1 MPQTRMTIKIGSFTG
16 SLTNES
22 NIITNVD
29 NTEQLG
35 SISFSVGDIVKGPSI
50 PANTRISEIG
60 TGSITLTND
69 ATNTI
74 ANAIFV
80 VLSDNIQVKDATTLN
95 GMTFDEISESAVA
108 AGADGEIQFNDNSSL
123 GASSNLYWDNTNKR
137 LGIGTTSPI
146 TQLHA
151 TGKGA
156 FGNSITTN
164 NTDRALNLVST
175 DAVMKILRVGGPT
188 AAPAVELISRT
199 TADGSNV
206 SYWDFYTQPSDVS
219 FRIRDRTNGDKD
231 RLTIASNGNI
241 GIGTTTP
248 IEKLDVNGN
257 IKADIFKGNLQ
268 GTADKIKTIRD
279 EATNSSFFP
288 TFVDSNNE
296 TATSEELY
304 TNSKLYYNP
313 FTSTLYLQELNISG
327 DLTVGGSVSQVEI
340 ENAYTSN
347 DHIFL
352 REGAVSGLGVNQ
364 YAGLIAQNA
373 DGTNDSG
380 LVFNGNG
387 IARIGDISYDSETGA
402 VIYDDTQ
409 AIATRED
416 SPTDTSFQFWNDIE
430 SRLNSSETY

>member
-80 VLSDNIQVKDATTLN
+80 VLSDDIQVKDATTLN

-123 GASSNLYWDNTNKR
+123 GASSNLYWDNTDNR
-137 LGIGTTSPI
+137 LGIGTISP
-146 TQLHA
+146 T
-151 TGKGA
+151 
-156 FGNSITTN
+156 
-164 NTDRALNLVST
+164 
-175 DAVMKILRVGGPT
+175 
-188 AAPAVELISRT
+188 
-199 TADGSNV
+199 
-206 SYWDFYTQPSDVS
+206 
-219 FRIRDRTNGDKD
+219 
-231 RLTIASNGNI
+231 
-241 GIGTTTP
+241 
-248 IEKLDVNGN
+248 EKLEVNGN
-257 IKADIFKGNLQ
+257 IKADIFKGDLQ
-268 GTADKIKTIRD
+268 GTADKIKAIRD
-279 EATNSSFFP
+279 EATDSAFFP

-313 FTSTLYLQELNISG
+313 LTGTLYIEDLNISG

-340 ENAYTSN
+340 EDVYTSN

-387 IARIGDISYDSETGA
+387 IARIGDISYSGDTL
-402 VIYDDTQ
+402 IYDDTQ

-416 SPTDTSFQFWNDIE
+416 SPTDTALQF
-430 SRLNSSETY
+430 